1 MGARGPRPE
10 LPEIKAL
17 KGNPGKRIIQPVTV
31 RALGDAFV
39 PAHLADDAKACIEVI
54 RASMPRATYAKA
66 DSFILSAYAMAWA
79 LHKQAVEAL
88 ADPIANPPVEIGST
102 GNRVPSPWVKILN
115 QQAQL
120 LASLGDRLGLDPKA
134 RAALKL
140 PDEKPA
146 SKFDGLVGGVSKAN

>member
-10 LPEIKAL
+10 LAEVKKL
-17 KGNPGKRIIQPVTV
+17 KGNPGKRAIQAPTV

-39 PAHLADDAKACIEVI
+39 PAHLTDDAQGCIEVI
-54 RASMPRATYAKA
+54 RASMPPTTYAKA
-66 DSFILSAYAMAWA
+66 DSFILSAYATAWA

-88 ADPIANPPVEIGST
+88 SDGTENPPVEIGST

-140 PDEKPA
+140 PEEKPR
-146 SKFDGLVGGVSKAN
+146 SKFDGLVGGATQPH